1 MLPSKKDKCIWY
13 GRILLTCKA
22 WISKITRLEGPPLDI
37 GIFDKILASV
47 KAVATSPSSSIRS
60 DVPVGKN
67 GSIRVNDEINSF
79 GRAYIIDSCSNMTL
93 GELND
98 AKKATCRPRIVWAF
112 EMNKFGNPSANVLKN
127 GTKVNV
133 RDKFGLI
140 LIKYNKFLWDRF

>member
-1 MLPSKKDKCIWY
+1 M
-13 GRILLTCKA
+13 
-22 WISKITRLEGPPLDI
+22 
-37 GIFDKILASV
+37 

-67 GSIRVNDEINSF
+67 GSIRVNDEMNSF

-140 LIKYNKFLWDRF
+140 LIKYNKFL